1 MASDQKS
8 GIEEL
13 PVLDLG
19 RHYPELQNIF
29 EEATYNAH
37 WKKMEPI
44 KMLCHLKWNSSSKS
58 ISIYLTCQRSTITKW
73 IKHDARCT
81 INSKYQVKTEYYD

>member
-13 PVLDLG
+13 PVLYLG

-37 WKKMEPI
+37 
-44 KMLCHLKWNSSSKS
+44 
-58 ISIYLTCQRSTITKW
+58 
-73 IKHDARCT
+73 
-81 INSKYQVKTEYYD
+81 